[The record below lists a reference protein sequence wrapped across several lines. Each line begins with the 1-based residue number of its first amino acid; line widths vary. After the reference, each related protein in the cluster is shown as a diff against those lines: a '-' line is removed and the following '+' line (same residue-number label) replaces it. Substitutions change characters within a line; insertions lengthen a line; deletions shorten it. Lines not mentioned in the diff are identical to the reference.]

1 MQNRYLEHRWRQRMA
16 PLLLVLAVGLTVA
29 SGCDTASDGGSSGSG
44 DPTASDDAR
53 SVDRNTRAYLNKIST
68 CQTAVGLVLL
78 DARSGKVDD
87 FQLADDATQARDI
100 CDEIRSQVVS
110 MDTDHFDDEAAT
122 GFYAVDRYKS
132 GLNAILTYI
141 DNPAPTKIIEARD
154 KLQEG
159 DMSARQARR
168 DINGRRHVYGLRSY
182 RP

>member
-1 MQNRYLEHRWRQRMA
+1 MRIHYPAHRWRRHIS
-16 PLLLVLAVGLTVA
+16 LLLLAVAVSTLA
-29 SGCDTASDGGSSGSG
+29 SGCDTASDGGGSG
-44 DPTASDDAR
+44 GGDPASSDDAR

-78 DARSGKVDD
+78 DARSGNADD

-100 CDEIRSQVVS
+100 CDSIRSQLLA

-141 DNPAPTKIIEARD
+141 DDPAPTKIIEARD

-159 DMSARQARR
+159 DLSARQARR
-168 DINGRRHVYGLRSY
+168 DINGRRHVYGLSSY